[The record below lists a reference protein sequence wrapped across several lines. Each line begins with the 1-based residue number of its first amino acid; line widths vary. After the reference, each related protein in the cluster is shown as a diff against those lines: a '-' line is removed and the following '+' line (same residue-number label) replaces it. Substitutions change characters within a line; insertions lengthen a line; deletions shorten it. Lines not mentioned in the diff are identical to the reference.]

1 MDFSKVLLDKID
13 TIVKNWVEA
22 VDQDGQIEAAN
33 QLTYEGVR
41 DSLPIVLRAIA
52 TMLSESEDSDIKTL
66 VEKSLEHGVLRAK
79 QGYEA
84 EEIGREYRLV
94 RWVIF
99 STLEQDLLKGS
110 VAEVL
115 RACRLIDTALDEV
128 IAQCFKSYV
137 NERLQELEQLQSQ
150 LTLTNQE
157 LTRLVRANQDNLSH
171 LAHELKNP
179 LTSIIGYSELFLR
192 QQQKNQV
199 KDNSANL
206 EHIERVLRSGRQT
219 LCLINDVLE
228 ISRYEAGK
236 MKLQP
241 TRTDVRELIKNVVEM
256 LEPLARPKELQIVID
271 GDRAPEEVITDPL
284 RLQQIVT
291 NLVSNAIRYTQS
303 GTIQVT
309 CQMLADDQWAI
320 AVCDTGIGIAP
331 ESQAHI
337 FEPYVRADSKQPYLP
352 DSTGLG
358 LAIVSRLVKL
368 LQGKIDLVSQVG
380 VGSTFTVILPLAVKG
395 ELSENNACA

>member
-1 MDFSKVLLDKID
+1 MDFSQALLDKID

-22 VDQDGQIEAAN
+22 VHQDGQIETAD
-33 QLTYEGVR
+33 QLTYEAVR

-66 VEKSLEHGVLRAK
+66 VQKSLEHGVLRAK

-99 STLEQDLLKGS
+99 STLEQDLLKEGS

-115 RACRLIDTALDEV
+115 RACRVIDTALDEV

-219 LCLINDVLE
+219 LRLINDVLE
-228 ISRYEAGK
+228 ISRYKAGK

-241 TRTDVRELIKNVVEM
+241 TQTDVGELIKNVVEM
-256 LEPLARPKELQIVID
+256 LEPLARTKKLQMVID
-271 GDRAPEEVITDPL
+271 CDRAPKQVLTDPL

-291 NLVSNAIRYTQS
+291 NLVSNAIRYTEAGSVQL
-303 GTIQVT
+303 T
-309 CQMLADDQWAI
+309 CQVLENKLWAI
-320 AVCDTGIGIAP
+320 AVSDTGIGIAS
-331 ESQAHI
+331 EDQAHI
-337 FEPYVRADSKQPYLP
+337 FEPYARADVKQPHLQ

-358 LAIVSRLVKL
+358 LAIVSQLVKL
-368 LQGKIDLVSQVG
+368 LQGKIELVSQVG
-380 VGSTFTVILPLAVKG
+380 VGSTFTVILPLGVR
-395 ELSENNACA
+395 SEE